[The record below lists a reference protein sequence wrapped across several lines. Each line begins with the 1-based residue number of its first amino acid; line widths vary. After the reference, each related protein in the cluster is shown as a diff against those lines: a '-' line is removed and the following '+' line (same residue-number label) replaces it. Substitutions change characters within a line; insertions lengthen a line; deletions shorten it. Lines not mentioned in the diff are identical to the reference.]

1 MDVENKSNRF
11 KKRKKWSFVF
21 VSRRETQVDKR
32 TKKNK
37 PLTWWWNEPP
47 HIMTVSKTR
56 MKEFLQIKDEETS
69 CVPSLTF
76 ALKPPADSDPAS
88 MLCLQRG
95 VFTPSRRECT
105 ANTRLRTDSSKT
117 SKQCTAFQTH
127 NGWDHHTG
135 PLEKPAGK
143 SSQGSQGPASVQP
156 GFPQLVLGIEH
167 NERRIDSL

>member
-1 MDVENKSNRF
+1 MAFCVCIMLWDSS
-11 KKRKKWSFVF
+11 W
-21 VSRRETQVDKR
+21 QVDK
-32 TKKNK
+32 KKTK
-37 PLTWWWNEPP
+37 PLIWWWNEPP

-56 MKEFLQIKDEETS
+56 MKEFLLLKDEKTS

-76 ALKPPADSDPAS
+76 ALKLPADSDPAS
-88 MLCLQRG
+88 MLCLQQLLQRG

-143 SSQGSQGPASVQP
+143 SSRGSRGPASVQP
-156 GFPQLVLGIEH
+156 GFPQLVLGIEDV
-167 NERRIDSL
+167 EKRIRSL